1 MVWCKRRLAYADK
14 ARLDGVDG
22 PWQCVYLYGD
32 ESCEATPE
40 MGIYTYLNR

>member
-14 ARLDGVDG
+14 ARIDVVDG
-22 PWQCVYLYGD
+22 PWQCVYLYGYLPV
-32 ESCEATPE
+32 EATPE